1 MFTAHR
7 HAHSPVA
14 AAAFAA
20 KRPVAR
26 WRACRKSIAVGVG
39 SADFG

>member
-7 HAHSPVA
+7 HACSPV

-26 WRACRKSIAVGVG
+26 WRGCRKPIAAGVG